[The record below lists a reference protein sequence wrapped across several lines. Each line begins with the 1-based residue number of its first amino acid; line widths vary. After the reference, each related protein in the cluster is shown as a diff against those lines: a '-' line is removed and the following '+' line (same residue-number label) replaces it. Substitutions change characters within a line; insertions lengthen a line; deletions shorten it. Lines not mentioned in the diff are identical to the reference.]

1 MKQENRPPRIL
12 YWKWDDSH
20 IDSGSYR
27 AGIDDLCERS
37 CFDTVFICTHWYR
50 DGLSTKKTH
59 DAVLDA
65 CRLLHARGKK
75 LILEIDARSEKER
88 FCTAYPEAR
97 TGIVYW
103 KELPADAE
111 HADFSI
117 RQASGADLFAG
128 DRQSGELL
136 LCVYRYRRTEQ
147 GYEPGTLREL
157 TQDCGLTRTGPDT
170 VRVSLPGG
178 SDAAEHIFAA
188 VVSWYQANDLAS
200 DAHEAFNR
208 ELFAAY
214 ADIPLD
220 GAAVDELSYMTS
232 PFLTLHRAAIKMG
245 RASLL
250 QPRAGR
256 ALSGAVPE
264 KSPTGLSEPLYRKCC
279 RSE

>member
-1 MKQENRPPRIL
+1 M
-12 YWKWDDSH
+12 
-20 IDSGSYR
+20 
-27 AGIDDLCERS
+27 
-37 CFDTVFICTHWYR
+37 
-50 DGLSTKKTH
+50 
-59 DAVLDA
+59 
-65 CRLLHARGKK
+65 
-75 LILEIDARSEKER
+75 
-88 FCTAYPEAR
+88 
-97 TGIVYW
+97 
-103 KELPADAE
+103 
-111 HADFSI
+111 
-117 RQASGADLFAG
+117 
-128 DRQSGELL
+128 L

-232 PFLTLHRAAIKMG
+232 PFLTLHRAAIKNG
-245 RASLL
+245 TSIPTTATRWTRAIRRS
-250 QPRAGR
+250 
-256 ALSGAVPE
+256 
-264 KSPTGLSEPLYRKCC
+264 TGEVSDWII
-279 RSE
+279 

>member
-1 MKQENRPPRIL
+1 M
-12 YWKWDDSH
+12 
-20 IDSGSYR
+20 
-27 AGIDDLCERS
+27 
-37 CFDTVFICTHWYR
+37 
-50 DGLSTKKTH
+50 
-59 DAVLDA
+59 
-65 CRLLHARGKK
+65 
-75 LILEIDARSEKER
+75 
-88 FCTAYPEAR
+88 
-97 TGIVYW
+97 
-103 KELPADAE
+103 
-111 HADFSI
+111 
-117 RQASGADLFAG
+117 
-128 DRQSGELL
+128 L

-232 PFLTLHRAAIKMG
+232 PFFDFTPGSYQNGTSIPTTATRWTRAI
-245 RASLL
+245 RRS
-250 QPRAGR
+250 
-256 ALSGAVPE
+256 
-264 KSPTGLSEPLYRKCC
+264 TGEVSDWII
-279 RSE
+279 